1 MDDRWFSMKEI
12 CTYLGVS
19 HNMIFRWI
27 ANCDMSLMKMGKCW
41 KLKKGPVGDRF
52 VKEGPEK
59 SRKMIGND
67 REDIGCPSDEPILR
81 ADKNS

>member
-1 MDDRWFSMKEI
+1 MDDRWLSMKEI

-41 KLKKGPVGDRF
+41 KLKKARSGIGLSKKVLKK
-52 VKEGPEK
+52 VEK
-59 SRKMIGND
+59 
-67 REDIGCPSDEPILR
+67 
-81 ADKNS
+81 